1 MNGWDEFSRVV
12 DDEPK
17 AAPEPTGDGLLAS
30 VGKNTWAARGEELVQ
45 RALARLDG
53 TEAPVPTPWA
63 GINRRLGG
71 GLWPGMH
78 VVVGGTGT
86 GKSQW
91 ALQVCMHAAQAGTP
105 VLVLSLELDALG
117 VFARAAVFVGADLGL
132 PRVQWSSIYTG
143 CQGEK
148 DEDTRK
154 RVRAVLDAAT
164 PVLAKLPFHWVEAPP
179 HGLPHTKIIELTRE
193 LRAQYPTRSLAEPV
207 ILVVDFLQLIAG
219 IDPREDTIT
228 RVSQAAYA
236 CRAVARDLNAVVLV
250 LSSASRAAVALMA
263 VAERKESVV
272 TRVAAHEL
280 VGVSKESGDVEFS
293 ADSVM
298 SLCRESYTEGT
309 PPLEGGRA
317 VHLAVAKVRAGQSG
331 WHEMRFDG
339 SRFIEA
345 PAQSRWMCAGCGDAV
360 DVTER
365 DGIWTCGKGHEVE
378 PPVEGGMPVDR
389 PLSGQA
395 RKEAERARKEA
406 EKAQKAKAAE
416 EKKRDK
422 ATQDA
427 TAQEAKAT
435 ALREKAAQDATV
447 KEAKAVALR
456 EKAEAEAKAARVIAD
471 ARR

>member
-1 MNGWDEFSRVV
+1 
-12 DDEPK
+12 
-17 AAPEPTGDGLLAS
+17 
-30 VGKNTWAARGEELVQ
+30 
-45 RALARLDG
+45 
-53 TEAPVPTPWA
+53 
-63 GINRRLGG
+63 
-71 GLWPGMH
+71 
-78 VVVGGTGT
+78 
-86 GKSQW
+86 
-91 ALQVCMHAAQAGTP
+91 
-105 VLVLSLELDALG
+105 
-117 VFARAAVFVGADLGL
+117 
-132 PRVQWSSIYTG
+132 
-143 CQGEK
+143 
-148 DEDTRK
+148 
-154 RVRAVLDAAT
+154 
-164 PVLAKLPFHWVEAPP
+164 
-179 HGLPHTKIIELTRE
+179 
-193 LRAQYPTRSLAEPV
+193 
-207 ILVVDFLQLIAG
+207 
-219 IDPREDTIT
+219 
-228 RVSQAAYA
+228 
-236 CRAVARDLNAVVLV
+236 VVLV

-298 SLCRESYTEGT
+298 SLCRESYTEGA

-317 VHLAVAKVRAGQSG
+317 VHLAVAKVRAGQSA

-365 DGIWTCGKGHEVE
+365 DGMWTCGKGHEVE

-395 RKEAERARKEA
+395 RKEAERARK
-406 EKAQKAKAAE
+406 AKAAE
-416 EKKRDK
+416 DKTREK

-427 TAQEAKAT
+427 TVKEAKAT
-435 ALREKAAQDATV
+435 ASRDKATASREKAAKDATV